1 MKMAVYQ
8 EKSAVKDM
16 AERDLRINKKIF
28 QYEELPH
35 ELFLTTKKATQKSFC
50 KQYISR
56 YKT

>member
-1 MKMAVYQ
+1 MAIYQ

-16 AERDLRINKKIF
+16 AETNLRINKKIF
-28 QYEELPH
+28 QYEELSH
-35 ELFLTTKKATQKSFC
+35 ELFLTTKKTTQKSFC